1 MDAYNL
7 ERREKRRLHG
17 AHTDDDL
24 TLFKDK
30 PSLQEIKDA
39 LREVPAS
46 HTAIIRLAALMD
58 NLAMFEERRVCTSS
72 SGRDYRDKTDGIKA
86 FLRKDGYLY
95 SRYSCLMRYKKLGKL
110 IRAKSGVGIDANLL
124 WGLEPECPLD
134 DGEPLCEEE
143 YVKLHTL
150 YESFM
155 GMNFKKIHQTLAQD
169 TP

>member
-1 MDAYNL
+1 MDEYNR
-7 ERREKRRLHG
+7 ERREQRRIHR
-17 AHTDDDL
+17 AYMDDDL

-39 LREVPAS
+39 LREVPSS
-46 HTAIIRLAALMD
+46 HTAIIRLAALMN
-58 NLAMFEERRVCTSS
+58 NLAMFEERRVCTGP

-110 IRAKSGVGIDANLL
+110 IRAKSGVGVDANLL

-134 DGEPLCEEE
+134 DGEPLFEEE
-143 YVKLHTL
+143 YVTLHTL
-150 YESFM
+150 YASFT
-155 GMNFKKIHQTLAQD
+155 GMTFKEMQNRLE
-169 TP
+169 

>member
-1 MDAYNL
+1 MKMDAYNL

-24 TLFKDK
+24 TLFKDR

-39 LREVPAS
+39 LRDIPS
-46 HTAIIRLAALMD
+46 GTQAIIRLAALMN
-58 NLAMFEERRVCTSS
+58 NLAMFEERRVKT
-72 SGRDYRDKTDGIKA
+72 GPGHDYRDKTDGIKA

-110 IRAKSGVGIDANLL
+110 LRAKSGVCIDANLL

-134 DGEPLCEEE
+134 DGEPLFEEE

-150 YESFM
+150 YESFT
-155 GMNFKKIHQTLAQD
+155 GMTFKEIQNRLE
-169 TP
+169 